1 MKFHHFKKSLQKI
14 ILSTIICAL
23 LLSPTA
29 HAAVLGDLSGHT
41 QQEFA
46 QGTTY
51 VKNSFISPQDS
62 VGQQVENYFE
72 YTPNSDV
79 LPIIANGTSVYG
91 KRTLSQANNSLNSLG
106 INTAMGI
113 NADFFSFKTGVP
125 MSHTIIDGSV
135 LTKDTGYMPAI
146 GFNADGTA
154 FISTLAID
162 TLLKSRNGNFSVGCI
177 NKYRQPW
184 FIYLFD
190 SRYGDKT
197 MSEGWGINVTL
208 GNVSDQFRLNNSVTA
223 VVEGIS
229 EGDGSV
235 PIPQGKIILSVSADA
250 PQELKDN
257 LQNLVVGETVTI
269 DTGEATG
276 DERWLSAKYATGC
289 LGGTLVRDG
298 KIAVEDESAAPRTAV
313 GIKENGNIIFYTL
326 DGRQS
331 GYSFGARKE
340 TLAQRMLE
348 LGCVDAVNLDGGG
361 STTMGGVYPE
371 TTDFKILNSPSEG
384 ALRACSNFIFLQKM
398 NSYSGIPYRLNIF
411 PYGDK
416 VLSGSTVQLWC
427 SALDSAYGKATITEP
442 ITYSIENDT
451 PASGTEWWE
460 KSGVDENGILTAR
473 GEGEV
478 YVSGKSGSATGST
491 MLNVVKTPTGIS
503 VKSEDT
509 GAQITKLNIKRGE
522 SINLTAAAF
531 VDGVQ
536 ITAQDYSFAW
546 EVPTEVG
553 TIDDRGFFTAS
564 NIPGATGNIKVSSGG
579 CIYEIATTVTNE
591 ELNVNQNNY
600 PTIEGT
606 ANEASFTATLTS
618 PRSTIDASMITFKVD
633 GRETAFE
640 FNSATGTLS
649 YEYPTDFYKAPH
661 GISIFTTDAMG
672 YSAMKHFDIGDLKTS
687 KISFGDIK
695 GHWAEGYISYLA
707 TNGILKGSPDSS
719 GKMEFLPGK
728 GVTRAE

>member
-29 HAAVLGDLSGHT
+29 HATVLGDLSGHT

-223 VVEGIS
+223 VVEG
-229 EGDGSV
+229 
-235 PIPQGKIILSVSADA
+235 
-250 PQELKDN
+250 
-257 LQNLVVGETVTI
+257 
-269 DTGEATG
+269 
-276 DERWLSAKYATGC
+276 
-289 LGGTLVRDG
+289 
-298 KIAVEDESAAPRTAV
+298 
-313 GIKENGNIIFYTL
+313 
-326 DGRQS
+326 
-331 GYSFGARKE
+331 
-340 TLAQRMLE
+340 
-348 LGCVDAVNLDGGG
+348 
-361 STTMGGVYPE
+361 
-371 TTDFKILNSPSEG
+371 
-384 ALRACSNFIFLQKM
+384 
-398 NSYSGIPYRLNIF
+398 
-411 PYGDK
+411 
-416 VLSGSTVQLWC
+416 
-427 SALDSAYGKATITEP
+427 
-442 ITYSIENDT
+442 
-451 PASGTEWWE
+451 
-460 KSGVDENGILTAR
+460 
-473 GEGEV
+473 
-478 YVSGKSGSATGST
+478 
-491 MLNVVKTPTGIS
+491 
-503 VKSEDT
+503 
-509 GAQITKLNIKRGE
+509 
-522 SINLTAAAF
+522 
-531 VDGVQ
+531 
-536 ITAQDYSFAW
+536 
-546 EVPTEVG
+546 
-553 TIDDRGFFTAS
+553 
-564 NIPGATGNIKVSSGG
+564 
-579 CIYEIATTVTNE
+579 
-591 ELNVNQNNY
+591 
-600 PTIEGT
+600 
-606 ANEASFTATLTS
+606 
-618 PRSTIDASMITFKVD
+618 
-633 GRETAFE
+633 
-640 FNSATGTLS
+640 
-649 YEYPTDFYKAPH
+649 
-661 GISIFTTDAMG
+661 
-672 YSAMKHFDIGDLKTS
+672 
-687 KISFGDIK
+687 
-695 GHWAEGYISYLA
+695 
-707 TNGILKGSPDSS
+707 
-719 GKMEFLPGK
+719 
-728 GVTRAE
+728 